1 MYNSIEVVNGVKS
14 GAEST
19 KLLLGKNTLVQDLKE
34 LKQEGIKLGVIV
46 P

>member
-14 GAEST
+14 GAEAT
-19 KLLLGKNTLVQDLKE
+19 KLLLAKNTLVQDLKD
-34 LKQEGIKLGVIV
+34 LKQEGIKMGVIA